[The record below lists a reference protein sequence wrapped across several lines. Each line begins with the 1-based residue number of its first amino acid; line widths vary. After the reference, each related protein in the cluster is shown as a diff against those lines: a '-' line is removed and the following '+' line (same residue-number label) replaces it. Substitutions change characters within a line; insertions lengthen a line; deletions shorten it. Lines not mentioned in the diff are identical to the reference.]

1 MSGHGNENEIGT
13 SLKGLGIP
21 AGEVR
26 RVETI
31 SVRPGH
37 RLYRILTHRCSFVLK
52 SFSCNR
58 PGNEIEAYS
67 LLGQLGVPTIRVI
80 AKTATDLL
88 LEDLTCSDK
97 WRLATESDVRE
108 RSVGEAVARWY
119 WHFHQKGSSLAAS
132 GPTLPPFLK
141 REEDLL
147 DPASIES
154 AGRALDLLRMDSW
167 RLAAD
172 HIELLKLGLAG
183 FGTTLNYNDFHWTN
197 LALSRKS
204 GPGMEAIVFDY
215 DLLGI
220 GTRYSDFRNVVGSL
234 SGDAVTGFREV
245 YGSVDPGEKT
255 LDRPL
260 ATLYALVSATRMP
273 TFPKWAEESR
283 QAVLNG
289 NFRTDLLQAVDLVIG
304 GRKRGLTSG
313 LVGARQATGSTS
325 QPNPGPS
332 DGLV

>member
-1 MSGHGNENEIGT
+1 MMSGQRNQHEIGD
-13 SLKGLGIP
+13 SLRGVGIP

-37 RLYRILTHRCSFVLK
+37 RLYRIRTHRCSYVLK
-52 SFSCNR
+52 SFPGNN
-58 PGNEIEAYS
+58 PGNEIEGYS
-67 LLGQLGVPTIRVI
+67 LLRQLGVPTVGVI
-80 AKTATDLL
+80 AKTKTDLL
-88 LEDLTCSDK
+88 LEDLTCSDT
-97 WRLATESDVRE
+97 WRLATEADVRE
-108 RSVGEAVARWY
+108 RHVGEAVGRWY
-119 WHFHQKGSSLAAS
+119 WRFHEKGTALAES
-132 GPTLPPFLK
+132 GLGLPPFLK

-147 DPASIES
+147 DAASIES
-154 AGRALDLLRMDSW
+154 AGPALGLLQMDSW

-172 HIELLKLGLAG
+172 HIELLKLGLAS

-234 SGDAVTGFREV
+234 SGEAVSGFREV
-245 YGSVDPGEKT
+245 YGRVDPREQA

-260 ATLYALVSATRMP
+260 ATLYALVSAARMA
-273 TFPKWAEESR
+273 TFPMWAEESR
-283 QAVLNG
+283 QTVLNG
-289 NFRTDLLQAVDLVIG
+289 NFRTDLLLAVDLVID
-304 GRKRGLTSG
+304 GRKR
-313 LVGARQATGSTS
+313 
-325 QPNPGPS
+325 
-332 DGLV
+332 D

>member
-1 MSGHGNENEIGT
+1 MRRRRIQNEIGD

-21 AGEVR
+21 AGEIR

-37 RLYRILTHRCSFVLK
+37 RLYRILTHRCSYVLK
-52 SFSCNR
+52 SFPRNA
-58 PGNEIEAYS
+58 PGNEIRGYR
-67 LLGQLGVPTIRVI
+67 LLRQLGIPTIRVI
-80 AKTATDLL
+80 ARTETDLL
-88 LEDLTCSDK
+88 LEDLTCSDT
-97 WRLATESDVRE
+97 WRLATEADVRE
-108 RSVGEAVARWY
+108 RGVGEAVARWY
-119 WHFHQKGSSLAAS
+119 WHFHEKGSALAVS
-132 GPTLPPFLK
+132 GPGLPPFLK

-147 DPASIES
+147 DPATIEA
-154 AGRALDLLRMDSW
+154 AGRALGLLRMDSW

-204 GPGMEAIVFDY
+204 GPGMEAVVFDY

-245 YGSVDPGEKT
+245 YGSVDPGEQT

-260 ATLYALVSATRMP
+260 ATLYALVSAARMG
-273 TFPKWAEESR
+273 TFPTWAEASM
-283 QAVLNG
+283 QTVLNG
-289 NFRTDLLQAVDLVIG
+289 NFRTDLLQAVDLAMD
-304 GRKRGLTSG
+304 GRKR
-313 LVGARQATGSTS
+313 
-325 QPNPGPS
+325 
-332 DGLV
+332 D

>member
-1 MSGHGNENEIGT
+1 MNGHGNRNEIGD

-26 RVETI
+26 RVESI

-37 RLYRILTHRCSFVLK
+37 RLYRILTHRCSYVLK
-52 SFSCNR
+52 SFLRNA
-58 PGNEIEAYS
+58 PANEIRGYS
-67 LLGQLGVPTIRVI
+67 LLRQLGVPTIRVV
-80 AKTATDLL
+80 AKTGTDLL
-88 LEDLTCSDK
+88 LEDLTCSDT
-97 WRLATESDVRE
+97 WRLATESDVSE

-119 WHFHQKGSSLAAS
+119 WHFHQKGSSLAES
-132 GPTLPPFLK
+132 GVGLPPFLK

-147 DPASIES
+147 NPAAIVS
-154 AGRALDLLRMDSW
+154 AGRDLGLLRIDSW

-172 HIELLKLGLAG
+172 HIELLKLGLAS

-234 SGDAVTGFREV
+234 SGEAVTGFREV
-245 YGSVDPGEKT
+245 YGSVEPGEQT

-260 ATLYALVSATRMP
+260 ATLYALVSAARMA
-273 TFPKWAEESR
+273 TFPEWAEGSR

-289 NFRTDLLQAVDLVIG
+289 NFRTDLLRAVDLAIDV
-304 GRKRGLTSG
+304 RKRASPGN
-313 LVGARQATGSTS
+313 RQASGSTS